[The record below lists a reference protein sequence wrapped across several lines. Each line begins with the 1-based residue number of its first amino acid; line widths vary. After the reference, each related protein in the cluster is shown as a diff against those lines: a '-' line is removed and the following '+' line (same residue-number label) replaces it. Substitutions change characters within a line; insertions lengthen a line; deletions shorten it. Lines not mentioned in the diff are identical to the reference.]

1 MDKRLKLM
9 ECCISISDGDHQ
21 PPPKQNQGI
30 PFITISNFD
39 STNNISFN
47 NCMYVSEK
55 YYENLPDIK
64 KVRKGD
70 ILYSVVGSFGI
81 PILITDDKKFVF
93 QRHIAILRPNKEVVL
108 PEYLYYLLLNPDFYG
123 LADKYAIGAAQRT
136 ISLASLRNMEVAI
149 HTMDEQIKIVEQLTA
164 IDKKIIINHKIN
176 DNLAKMIKDTYNHM
190 FVCSQLSSSWA
201 NKKLSDIIVR
211 INTGLNPRDN
221 FCLGNGSIKYITVKN
236 LTTDGTL
243 DFSNCD
249 TINPAARQIIHSRSD
264 ISVGDILFAS
274 IAPLGRC
281 FLIQTHP
288 TDWDINE
295 SVFSIRV
302 STQLVSS
309 EYLYSY
315 FMSDQ
320 FIAKAQSSSTGSI
333 FKGIRIGTLLDMD
346 IVIPPSELI
355 NEFTNTTKPLFKA
368 KQRCIDESQYLRKLR
383 DWLLPML
390 MNGQATID
398 D

>member
-1 MDKRLKLM
+1 
-9 ECCISISDGDHQ
+9 
-21 PPPKQNQGI
+21 
-30 PFITISNFD
+30 
-39 STNNISFN
+39 
-47 NCMYVSEK
+47 
-55 YYENLPDIK
+55 
-64 KVRKGD
+64 
-70 ILYSVVGSFGI
+70 
-81 PILITDDKKFVF
+81 
-93 QRHIAILRPNKEVVL
+93 
-108 PEYLYYLLLNPDFYG
+108 
-123 LADKYAIGAAQRT
+123 
-136 ISLASLRNMEVAI
+136 
-149 HTMDEQIKIVEQLTA
+149 
-164 IDKKIIINHKIN
+164 
-176 DNLAKMIKDTYNHM
+176 MIEDTYNYM
-190 FVCSQLSSSWA
+190 FVRSQLPSSWA
-201 NKKLSDIIVR
+201 KKKLSDIIVR

-249 TINPAARQIIHSRSD
+249 TINPTARQIIHSRSD

-295 SVFSIRV
+295 SVFSIRAN
-302 STQLVSS
+302 TQLVSS

-355 NEFTNTTKPLFKA
+355 NEFTNTTKPLFKT
-368 KQRCIDESQYLRKLR
+368 KQRCVDESQHLRKLR

-390 MNGQATID
+390 MNGQATLD